1 MAIPLGLLISAIRL
15 EFGTSLQD
23 VSSLLAI
30 SHNHLYDIEEFEKY
44 LDLDKNFDRS
54 QKIIEFFSSVEL
66 RDTVFSPELIA
77 YVQKLTNIS
86 YLSSIIDYEKYY
98 RSIMPLISPAFLTIT
113 PPAKDGYDFTSYGR
127 FFAFFMNTI
136 LRKINTDRK
145 QEEYYVQNGIN
156 NYFIKL
162 AFEKAWGRFKSKRKS
177 VVKMFND
184 IQFTA
189 TSSKEHIGRITG
201 KVDVARRSLMTQ
213 NVYYFAYLLLY
224 LYHTKISILPNS
236 DYSYNYKGY
245 RDSWENIMENYGKE
259 HVFDIKEA
267 PENLPDG
274 DIIELK
280 IGDYTYTV
288 TFQSILYDP
297 DIFYIVKKRDI

>member
-1 MAIPLGLLISAIRL
+1 MPIPIGLLLAGIRA
-15 EFGTSLQD
+15 EKGVSLQD
-23 VSSLLAI
+23 IATTIRI
-30 SHNHLYDIEEFEKY
+30 SHNHLYDIEEFEKV
-44 LDLDKNFDRS
+44 LDFYKNYDASKR
-54 QKIIEFFSSVEL
+54 IIEWFSSEEL
-66 RDTVFSPELIA
+66 INSLLSPELTI
-77 YVQKLTNIS
+77 YVQKCTNIS

-113 PPAKDGYDFTSYGR
+113 PPAKDGYDFASYGR
-127 FFAFFMNTI
+127 FFVFFMTTI
-136 LRKINTDRK
+136 LEKINTDRN
-145 QEEYYVQNGIN
+145 QEEYYVKNGIN

-184 IQFTA
+184 IQFT
-189 TSSKEHIGRITG
+189 TISSKEYVGRITG

-236 DYSYNYKGY
+236 DYSYNWKGY
-245 RDSWENIMENYGKE
+245 RDAWEPIIENYGKE
-259 HVFDIKEA
+259 HIFDIKEA
-267 PENLPDG
+267 PKNLPGG

-288 TFQSILYDP
+288 TFQSVLHDP